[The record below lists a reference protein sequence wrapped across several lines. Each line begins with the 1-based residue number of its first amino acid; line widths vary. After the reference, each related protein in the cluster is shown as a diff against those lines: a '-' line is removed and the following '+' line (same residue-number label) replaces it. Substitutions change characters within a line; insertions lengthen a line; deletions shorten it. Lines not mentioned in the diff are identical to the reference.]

1 MNTMTSTLKILAR
14 SAVVAAVA
22 LLYVPGLQAAP
33 ATGLA
38 TGAGDGTQGKHERH
52 PHIRAAI
59 HELREAGKE
68 MKEAAHD
75 FGGHREEALKATE
88 GAIEQLKICL
98 ESAPKA
104 GAGKAGKAQG
114 VGAGAGAGL
123 GKMAKTGDGAGAAKV
138 GAGEGERHPH
148 IHAALRELHEAARE
162 LKEAAHDFGGHREDA
177 LKATDHAIEQLKKA
191 LEFDKK

>member
-1 MNTMTSTLKILAR
+1 MNNMTTTLKTLAR

-22 LLYVPGLQAAP
+22 LLYLPGLQAAP
-33 ATGLA
+33 AAGLTPA
-38 TGAGDGTQGKHERH
+38 TGEGGKHERH

-75 FGGHREEALKATE
+75 FGGHREEALKATD

-114 VGAGAGAGL
+114 AGAGAGL
-123 GKMAKTGDGAGAAKV
+123 GKVAKTGGEGAGAAKV

>member
-1 MNTMTSTLKILAR
+1 MKILTTTIKMLAG
-14 SAVVAAVA
+14 AAAMAAVS
-22 LLYVPGLQAAP
+22 LLYTPQLQAAP
-33 ATGLA
+33 AAGLTPA
-38 TGAGDGTQGKHERH
+38 TGEGAQGKHERH

-59 HELREAGKE
+59 HELREAARE

-75 FGGHREEALKATE
+75 FGGHREEALKATD

-104 GAGKAGKAQG
+104 GAGKAGHAA
-114 VGAGAGAGL
+114 GAAAGAGL
-123 GKMAKTGDGAGAAKV
+123 AKV
-138 GAGEGERHPH
+138 GKTGAEPAGAVKGGQGEGERHPH
-148 IHAALRELHEAARE
+148 IHAAIRELHEAARE
-162 LKEAAHDFGGHREDA
+162 LKEAAHDFSGHREEA

>member
-33 ATGLA
+33 
-38 TGAGDGTQGKHERH
+38 GAGLSPVVGEGAQGKHERH

-88 GAIEQLKICL
+88 GAIEQLKICM

-104 GAGKAGKAQG
+104 GAGKAGKT
-114 VGAGAGAGL
+114 AGAGAGL
-123 GKMAKTGDGAGAAKV
+123 GKVVKTGGEGAGAVKA

>member
-1 MNTMTSTLKILAR
+1 MNTMTTTLKILTR

-22 LLYVPGLQAAP
+22 LLYFPGLQAAP
-33 ATGLA
+33 AVGLTPA
-38 TGAGDGTQGKHERH
+38 TGEGAQGKHERH

-59 HELREAGKE
+59 HELREAARE
-68 MKEAAHD
+68 LKEAAHD
-75 FGGHREEALKATE
+75 FGGHREEALKATDN
-88 GAIEQLKICL
+88 AIEQLKICL

-104 GAGKAGKAQG
+104 GAGKTGHAAGAA
-114 VGAGAGAGL
+114 VGAGTAKAGRAEIEVKG
-123 GKMAKTGDGAGAAKV
+123 GQ
-138 GAGEGERHPH
+138 GEGERHPH